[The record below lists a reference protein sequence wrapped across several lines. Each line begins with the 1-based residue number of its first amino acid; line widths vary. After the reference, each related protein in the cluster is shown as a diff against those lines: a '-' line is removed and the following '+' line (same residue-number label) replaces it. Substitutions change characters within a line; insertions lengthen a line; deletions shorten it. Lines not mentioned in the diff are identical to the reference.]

1 VLARLVARLC
11 VMLTFLLFFS
21 SAKHV
26 PFVSNCTSCITLTSA
41 FSARENAEHVLI
53 NIIIHSYRIVLLF
66 IGEEEED
73 TKLETC
79 ENVTIYWWWFFLP
92 SGRIGSRCGV

>member
-41 FSARENAEHVLI
+41 FSAREDTEHVLI
-53 NIIIHSYRIVLLF
+53 NIIIHYRIVLLF
-66 IGEEEED
+66 IGEEEDD
-73 TKLETC
+73 TKTETC

-92 SGRIGSRCGV
+92 SGRMGSRCGV